1 MSPAMFMKSASRIA
15 VGVRAASLAAV
26 LLAPVLLSG
35 CDETRKALG
44 QVKQP
49 PDEFAVFQRAPLS
62 LPPDYGLRPPAPGTE
77 RPQAVNP
84 RDQVRAALG
93 QRQPAN
99 DPQLAN
105 MSPGERQLLQ
115 LTGANRVDPS
125 IRAQVNAETRAIE
138 EDSRGLTDMIVFW
151 RKPQEVGTAVDADK
165 EARRI
170 RENQA
175 TGKPITEGKTP
186 TIQRREKGWLER

>member
-1 MSPAMFMKSASRIA
+1 MYTRTLLGLRSVLLVA
-15 VGVRAASLAAV
+15 
-26 LLAPVLLSG
+26 LLAPVALGG

-62 LPPDYGLRPPAPGTE
+62 LPPDYGLRPPAPGSE

-84 RDQVRAALG
+84 RDQARAALG
-93 QRQPAN
+93 QRQPAA
-99 DPQLAN
+99 DPALAN
-105 MSPGERQLLQ
+105 MSAGERQLLQ
-115 LTGANRVDPS
+115 LTGANRADPA
-125 IRAQVNAETRAIE
+125 IRGQVNAETRALE
-138 EDSRGLTDMIVFW
+138 ADSVSLADKIIFW
-151 RKPQEVGTAVDADK
+151 RKPEELGTAVDPDK

-175 TGKPITEGKTP
+175 TGKSITDGKTP
-186 TIQRREKGWLER
+186 TIHRRDKGWLER